1 MSSSQTTSDA
11 ASPQVEGKGRETQG
25 QSLRFTPL
33 RSHVLRARALT
44 RETRE
49 ELFLSRLVPTPRFQT

>member
-1 MSSSQTTSDA
+1 MSGSQTSSDA
-11 ASPQVEGKGRETQG
+11 ASPQAEAKDHETQG

-49 ELFLSRLVPTPRFQT
+49 ELVLSRLIPTPRLQT